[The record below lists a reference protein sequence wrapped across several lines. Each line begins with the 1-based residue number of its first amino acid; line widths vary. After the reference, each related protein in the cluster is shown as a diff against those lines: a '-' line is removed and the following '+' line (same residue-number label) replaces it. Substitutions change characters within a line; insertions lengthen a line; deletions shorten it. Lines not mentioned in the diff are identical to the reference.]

1 MRQVISASRRTD
13 IPLYY
18 ARWLADV
25 IRQGFVDVPQPYNGR
40 IRRVSLLPEDV
51 HTLVLWSKDFRP
63 LLHNVAGVRD
73 ALARYDQVFCHLTI
87 TGLGGTSLEPAI
99 APWQEVI
106 AQIPE
111 LVAFAGN
118 PCRVTIRYDPIVH
131 WYEGEEVKSNLPLA
145 EPILRE
151 VSKTSITAV
160 RISFATLYSKVRK
173 RRGWQWYNPTPAQCL
188 EITRQLV
195 ALAHALGLT
204 LYACSQSAL
213 CLAGALPSRCIDGGL
228 LSALHPHHFPAATGK
243 DPGQR
248 PECGCTP
255 SVDIGSYWMRCPNG
269 CRYCYANPKIPSK
282 STQVCQGVQ
291 VFVNKSGS
299 HA

>member
-25 IRQGFVDVPQPYNGR
+25 IRQGFVDVPQPYNAR
-40 IRRVSLLPEDV
+40 IRRISLLPKDV
-51 HTLVLWSKDFRP
+51 HTIVLWSKDFRP
-63 LLHNVAGVRD
+63 LLRNVAGVRD
-73 ALARYDQVFCHLTI
+73 ALAHYDQVFCHLTI
-87 TGLGGTSLEPAI
+87 TGLGGTALEPGI

-111 LVAFAGN
+111 LVAFAGD
-118 PCRVTIRYDPIVH
+118 PRRVSIRYDPIVH
-131 WYEGEEVKSNLPLA
+131 WYESGEIKSNLPFA

-151 VSKTSITAV
+151 VSKTGVTAV
-160 RISFATLYSKVRK
+160 RISFATLYGKVRK
-173 RRGWQWYNPTPAQCL
+173 RSGWQWYDPTPAKRL
-188 EITRQLV
+188 EITQQLV
-195 ALAHALGLT
+195 ALARSLGLT
-204 LYACSQSAL
+204 LYACSQSDL
-213 CLAGALPSRCIDGGL
+213 CLAGALPSRCIDGEL
-228 LSALHPHHFPAATGK
+228 LSMLHPNRLPAATGK

-269 CRYCYANPKIPSK
+269 CRYCYANPKIPGK
-282 STQVCQGVQ
+282 
-291 VFVNKSGS
+291 
-299 HA
+299 